1 MMRASRCDGM
11 IHRAALY
18 FANVTLR
25 LQHSGPG
32 TSRLLADVKA
42 ADLRG
47 VKVNDRVPGVRLADA
62 VELVRSEL
70 QEARERGASSSLAFV
85 PGPVELEFEVV
96 FDATAGVDAGIRV
109 WVVSLGAKAEVSR
122 GQTQRLKVTLSPVDR
137 GTGKAPQISDEG
149 SR

>member
-1 MMRASRCDGM
+1 MRFLSKGG
-11 IHRAALY
+11 
-18 FANVTLR
+18 
-25 LQHSGPG
+25 LQ
-32 TSRLLADVKA
+32 
-42 ADLRG
+42 
-47 VKVNDRVPGVRLADA
+47 VNDRVPGVRLADA

-96 FDATAGVDAGIRV
+96 FDATAGADAGVRV
-109 WVVSLGAKAEVSR
+109 WVVSLGAKGEVSR

-137 GTGKAPQISDEG
+137 ATGKSPQISDEG